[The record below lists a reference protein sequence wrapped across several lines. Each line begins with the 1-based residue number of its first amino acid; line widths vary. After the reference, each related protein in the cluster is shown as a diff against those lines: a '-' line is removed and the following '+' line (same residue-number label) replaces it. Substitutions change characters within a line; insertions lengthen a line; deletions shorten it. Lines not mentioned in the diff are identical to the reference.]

1 MSDDRNRFNYLT
13 HAAEEGKQLPGGLKS
28 EIHLAEV
35 VKDYDREAAEMRKPR
50 NTSVESKINGPFVHN
65 LRKKKPVNRKLFTF
79 KGMQST
85 HGVTHRIQES
95 KVYNNIYPDAP
106 TDSGLVYFSL
116 TFNCRCIVLRRSLFH
131 CGGLKSDQSVN
142 FKLKVMRS
150 GKPIPMPE
158 N

>member
-1 MSDDRNRFNYLT
+1 MPR
-13 HAAEEGKQLPGGLKS
+13 GLKS
-28 EIHLAEV
+28 VKHIVGV
-35 VKDYDREAAEMRKPR
+35 VKDYAREAVEMRKSG
-50 NTSVESKINGPFVHN
+50 NTSVEFKISGPFLHN
-65 LRKKKPVNRKLFTF
+65 LLKKKCESRKMFTF
-79 KGMQST
+79 QGMQST
-85 HGVTHRIQES
+85 HGVTHRIQEN

-106 TDSGLVYFSL
+106 IDSGLAHFSL

-150 GKPIPMPE
+150 GKPIPLLE